1 MTEAERKEPDP
12 ERQHA
17 QRVRLMSRV
26 SWPIMVAGTMLALGP
41 MHTPI
46 EARAAVLALMF
57 GLVAGLNVPAFG
69 VVRRAIREDV
79 PGHLVGVLGGT
90 LLLRVGT
97 ALALAILLSLG

>member
-1 MTEAERKEPDP
+1 MDEVETKPRDS

-41 MHTPI
+41 LHTPSA
-46 EARAAVLALMF
+46 ARVTVLALMF
-57 GLVAGLNVPAFG
+57 GLVAGLNVPALG

-97 ALALAILLSLG
+97 AFALAILLSLG